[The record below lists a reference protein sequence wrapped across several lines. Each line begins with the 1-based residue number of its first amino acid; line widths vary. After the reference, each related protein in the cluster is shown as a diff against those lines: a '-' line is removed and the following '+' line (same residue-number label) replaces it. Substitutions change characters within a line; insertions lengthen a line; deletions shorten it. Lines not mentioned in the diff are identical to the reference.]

1 MNNTVI
7 PSFEMESA
15 VSSTSLYRLLSVVS
29 DVAVAVFEFPDQPLI
44 LKTSADRPADKIAS
58 ACFDTKFPELGE
70 DDTGAA
76 VIDTGMLNLS
86 AADLQRLDQSV
97 KAMTGVDDSTWRAI
111 DFTLSN
117 GSKDR
122 LALQINPN
130 EDFDLTRAYLQRVW
144 PVLRQ
149 DCFAECRQRTQQQLA
164 PISGEWDMLNRIDV
178 AMIILDRRC
187 RMYRVNLSAREL
199 LDSGKILARGK
210 GGIFAANRMENE
222 AFKDAVAKSA
232 ESDKREDHVVLLS
245 SKDQDYQV
253 PVTLTRYIYDGTAT
267 NYVVAMLPTP
277 PSSERVEALVRQ
289 MGLTSS
295 EARVAALMQLGLSN
309 REAAKI
315 SGLKV
320 ETFNTY
326 AKRVLS
332 KLNVS
337 GRTEMAQ
344 LLTWQAS
351 GGRMI

>member
-1 MNNTVI
+1 MKNTEI
-7 PSFEMESA
+7 PSFQMESA
-15 VSSTSLYRLLSVVS
+15 TSSASLQRLLSVVS
-29 DVAVAVFEFPDQPLI
+29 DIAVAVFELPDHPLI
-44 LKTSADRPADKIAS
+44 LTTNAGQGAAGDVPAGQNS
-58 ACFDTKFPELGE
+58 EFPELAE
-70 DDTGAA
+70 ADTRAA
-76 VIDTGMLNLS
+76 VIQMGTLNLS
-86 AADLQRLDQSV
+86 AADLQRLDHSV
-97 KAMTGVDDSTWRAI
+97 NAQAKTEQLAWRAI

-117 GSKDR
+117 GTKDR

-144 PVLRQ
+144 PILRQ
-149 DCFAECRQRTQQQLA
+149 DCFAECRQRTLQHLA

-178 AMIILDRRC
+178 AMIILDRQC

-199 LDSGKILARGK
+199 LSSGKILTRGK
-210 GGIFAANRMENE
+210 GGIFAANRAEND
-222 AFKDAVAKSA
+222 AFRDAVAKCVV
-232 ESDKREDHVVLLS
+232 SDAREDHVVLLS
-245 SKDQDYQV
+245 STDKDYQV
-253 PVTLTRYIYDGTAT
+253 PVTLTRYIYDGSAT

-351 GGRMI
+351 GGRMV